1 MPMYALQI
9 PFATPAF
16 DEWLALR
23 DEVLRKPL
31 GLKFHLKDIAEEWDA
46 IHLGCYS
53 DQGLLLGGLILH
65 PLSDEVV
72 KMRQVA
78 VRPDAR
84 GQGTGTHL
92 AKAAEKLAFE
102 LGFRQM
108 ILHAREEAVPFYKK
122 LHYKIVG
129 KPFTEVGIRHRK
141 MKKELRSSKK

>member
-1 MPMYALQI
+1 MYILQI

-31 GLKFHLKDIAEEWDA
+31 GLKFHLKDIAQEWDS
-46 IHLGCYS
+46 IHLACYS
-53 DQGLLLGGLILH
+53 DQGLLLGGLVLK
-65 PLSDEVV
+65 PLSDEEI

-78 VRPDAR
+78 VKPEA
-84 GQGTGTHL
+84 QGKGVGTHL

-108 ILHAREEAVPFYKK
+108 TLHAREEAVSFYKK
-122 LHYKIVG
+122 LGYKITG
-129 KPFTEVGIRHRK
+129 KPFTEVNIPHRK
-141 MKKELRSSKK
+141 MKKSLRSSKK